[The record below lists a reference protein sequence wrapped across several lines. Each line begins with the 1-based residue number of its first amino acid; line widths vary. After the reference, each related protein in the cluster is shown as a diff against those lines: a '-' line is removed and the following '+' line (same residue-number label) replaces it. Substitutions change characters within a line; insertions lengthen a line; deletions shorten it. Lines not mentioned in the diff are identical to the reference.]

1 MDQRS
6 EPKSNGQSA
15 LSLVYGAAACLA
27 VWLFVLIPAQVGQP
41 VTLFGAAPEGLAPD
55 AMPRFVLLAIAIV
68 AGFGAVSAFK
78 AGSEAF
84 VMPGLSVLL
93 TCGASFLFAAL
104 LVPLGFVVASALTV
118 VGLAIYL
125 GGRHPVG
132 LALGGLV
139 VPIAIYLVFTR
150 VLHIALPTGLAGF

>member
-6 EPKSNGQSA
+6 DKRSNGQSA
-15 LSLVYGAAACLA
+15 LSLVYGATACLA
-27 VWLFVLIPAQVGQP
+27 VWLFVLIPGQVGQP
-41 VTLFGAAPEGLAPD
+41 VTLFGAAPEGLPPD
-55 AMPRFVLLAIAIV
+55 AMPRFVLLGIAVV
-68 AGFGAVSAFK
+68 AGIGALSAFRT
-78 AGSEAF
+78 EAETF
-84 VMPGLSVLL
+84 VMPGLTVLL
-93 TCGASFLFAAL
+93 TCGASFLFAAF

-125 GGRHPVG
+125 GGRQPVA
-132 LALGGLV
+132 LALSGLV